1 MPEQLWVAA
10 ILNRLFAAPVTALL
24 RSVHF
29 EPRHPQAPISNSFA
43 MELLVFLF
51 LLVLFLMLRS
61 GLSVERPGALQHIFE
76 GAEGFIHQQSQEIIG
91 HHSEGYTPFLA
102 ALGFFILFCN
112 LIGLIPG
119 FESPTAVP
127 VVPLGC
133 ALCAFFYYQAQGFKH
148 SGITYLKHFL
158 GPSDPTMPIFIRLPL
173 ALLMLPIELVSHLAR
188 ALSLTIRLFANMF
201 AGDMVTWVFFSLV
214 PIGIPILFLGLHIG
228 VSFLQTYIFIL
239 LTTVYLAGAVAEEH

>member
-24 RSVHF
+24 RLVHF

-133 ALCAFFYYQAQGFKH
+133 ALCAFFYYQVQGFKH